1 MLFSVSPATFSS
13 PNPDKPRGIHIQ
25 RGKPEIPKSK
35 KQIPSLSPNVPR
47 LTNSGTSLVGD
58 KTQTAN
64 HNKQYNSTIKGLL
77 SLFDAE
83 PSAFFILAFAVCN
96 FKSCQKACAR
106 MLLSS
111 TTRLHD

>member
-1 MLFSVSPATFSS
+1 MLFSVSPVTFSS

-47 LTNSGTSLVGD
+47 LKNSGTSLVGD

-64 HNKQYNSTIKGLL
+64 HNKQYNSTIKELL
-77 SLFDAE
+77 SLFDA
-83 PSAFFILAFAVCN
+83 
-96 FKSCQKACAR
+96 
-106 MLLSS
+106 
-111 TTRLHD
+111 